1 MKTCILYCAS
11 HGIQRRLTGRS
22 VVVFDAY
29 LLLLLLLMLL
39 CLLLYYTCQVYV
51 PERGVT
57 PINIFHG
64 GYEADNAP
72 IRLLYS
78 GQSHYDAIVD
88 PSAVRCHHNTD
99 SEACKQY
106 NASST
111 VMYSKSLAA
120 L

>member
-1 MKTCILYCAS
+1 
-11 HGIQRRLTGRS
+11 
-22 VVVFDAY
+22 
-29 LLLLLLLMLL
+29 
-39 CLLLYYTCQVYV
+39 V

-88 PSAVRCHHNTD
+88 PSAVRWQLHYVQY
-99 SEACKQY
+99 SEAYVRIQY
-106 NASST
+106 QCCTA
-111 VMYSKSLAA
+111 
-120 L
+120 